1 MAAVMMEHEAPQFLG
16 LNPRQI
22 NFSGFFICVGLM
34 AYAYYLQYF
43 EGREPCPLCI
53 FQRVGL
59 VALGLTFLSMALQE
73 PGRIGRRIYT
83 VLIGVIAV
91 AGAGVAGRHV
101 WLQHLPPDKVP
112 ACGPD
117 LATMMD
123 AWPLQT
129 VIQTVLRGS
138 GECAIVDWSF
148 MGISIPGWCLIWFI
162 ILGVVG
168 VTVNAR
174 ASLVP
179 LKS

>member
-1 MAAVMMEHEAPQFLG
+1 MMSAGAVA
-16 LNPRQI
+16 
-22 NFSGFFICVGLM
+22 
-34 AYAYYLQYF
+34 
-43 EGREPCPLCI
+43 
-53 FQRVGL
+53 L
-59 VALGLTFLSMALQE
+59 VATLHNPAVV
-73 PGRIGRRIYT
+73 GRRLYGAVT
-83 VLIGVIAV
+83 LLATLAGMAIAM
-91 AGAGVAGRHV
+91 RHV

-129 VIQTVLRGS
+129 VIRTVLRGS
-138 GECAIVDWSF
+138 GECALVDWSF

-174 ASLVP
+174 ASLGP
-179 LKS
+179 LKSKAISPLAGP